1 MATPAPSD
9 GQPRD
14 LHAALQLS
22 LLRVFFGTVS
32 GVCLIGALAMPVM
45 AQQLGLGM
53 RVAMALGY
61 GALGVVAALA
71 VRMGQQRA
79 GQVMPAVVLGGIAVV
94 SSVAVASGWGLQ
106 TPGLLFFGMAACM
119 ANALTLGRLGLTT
132 SGLTL
137 LVVVGLG
144 VAERTGVLP
153 APDGLPGFGPRIV
166 LHMAVIVAGTLV
178 GRAVAR
184 LLQQHSVSA
193 EAREQRF
200 RSLLGISTSAYWETD
215 ASLRLTHVSRRQPSG
230 EFVPVNWVDGNPP
243 WAVDAL
249 KADDA
254 TLTRMQ
260 ADMQA
265 RRSLRELAFRWHLPG
280 MAAMN
285 CLSSGEPRFDAHG
298 QFLGYWGVV
307 RDVTAEH
314 RAQQELQQSQ
324 ALLAQVVSMSPD
336 VIALTELPSGR
347 YVMVNESFTR
357 LLGFTPAEV
366 VGHTA
371 LELGLWRTPEER
383 ERLAV
388 AASERGA
395 FNELMVDMVAKDGR
409 LVPLLITGTQLHI
422 EGQLY
427 ALTNARDVSQS
438 TRARLEREAILA
450 NASVGIA
457 FTRGDRLVLVNA
469 HFEQMFGWPPGGL
482 VDQPGRVLWPSD
494 ASFEA
499 VRCEIGPRRARGEA
513 VDVEDTGQRRDGSP
527 LRMRLRAKA
536 IDPRQP
542 ATNGTIWI
550 AEDVTEARLA
560 EQELARARDAAESA
574 NRAKSTFLANTS
586 HEIRTPL
593 NGLTGLAR
601 LARQPGLPPERLRQY
616 LDQIGD
622 SADQLTAIISDIL
635 DVSKIEAGKLEVE
648 LAPFDLPALL
658 RQLQQS
664 YGALAD
670 SHGLVFEAEL
680 DTALPTVVLGDALRV
695 RQILSN
701 FLHNALKF
709 TAQGGIRLVAR
720 ALPGA
725 RVRLEVHDT
734 GPGIDLATQS
744 RLFKPFTQADESV
757 TRRFGGTGLG
767 LSICRELATLM
778 GGEVGVRS
786 VPGQGSCFHAELPL
800 PVAAVDLAAQAAA
813 PVDPARLAT
822 LRVLLV
828 EDNAVNMMIGVALL
842 EEWGV
847 QVTQAVDGLHA
858 LARVAEAQAADR
870 LFDLVLMDL
879 QMPGMSGYET
889 TERLRQQY
897 SATQLPVIALT
908 AAALVSERERAA
920 AIGMTDFITKPV
932 DPDLLQAALLR
943 AAARQPPPLSRA

>member
-1 MATPAPSD
+1 MGTPVSPD
-9 GQPRD
+9 DQPHD

-22 LLRVFFGTVS
+22 LLRAFFGTVA
-32 GVCLIGALAMPVM
+32 GVCVVGALAMPLM
-45 AQQLGLGM
+45 AQQLGLGT

-61 GALGVVAALA
+61 GALGLVSARA
-71 VRMGQQRA
+71 VRMGRHRA
-79 GQVMPAVVLGGIAVV
+79 GQVMPAVVVGGVAVV
-94 SSVAVASGWGLQ
+94 ASVAVASGWGLQ
-106 TPGLLFFGMAACM
+106 TPGLLFFGVVACM
-119 ANALTLGRLGLTT
+119 ANALALGRLGPLT

-144 VAERTGVLP
+144 LAERTGALP
-153 APDGLPGFGPRIV
+153 APEGLPGFGPRIV
-166 LHMAVIVAGTLV
+166 LHVAAIVAGTLV

-184 LLQQHSVSA
+184 LLQQHMASA
-193 EAREQRF
+193 DAREQRF
-200 RSLLGISTSAYWETD
+200 RSLLGIATSAYWETD
-215 ASLRLTHVSRRQPSG
+215 ASLRLTQVSRRLPSG

-249 KADDA
+249 QADHP

-265 RRSLRELAFRWHLPG
+265 RKPLRELAFRWQLPG
-280 MAAMN
+280 LAPMN
-285 CLSSGEPRFDAHG
+285 CLSSGEPRFDAKG

-314 RAQQELQQSQ
+314 RAQRALERSQ
-324 ALLAQVVSMSPD
+324 AQLAQVVSMSPD
-336 VIALTELPSGR
+336 LIALSEVPSGR
-347 YVMVNESFTR
+347 FVMVNPSFTR
-357 LLGFTPAEV
+357 LLGYPSVEV
-366 VGHTA
+366 VGRTA
-371 LELGLWRTPEER
+371 LELGVWRSPTER
-383 ERLAV
+383 DRLAQMVGEKGVLREMLIELV
-388 AASERGA
+388 AR
-395 FNELMVDMVAKDGR
+395 DGH
-409 LVPLLITGTQLHI
+409 LVPLMVTGAQLHSDGHDYALITG
-422 EGQLY
+422 
-427 ALTNARDVSQS
+427 RDVSES

-457 FTRGDRLVLVNA
+457 FTRAGRLELVNA
-469 HFEQMFGWPPGGL
+469 QFEHIFGWPLGTLNG
-482 VDQPGRVLWPSD
+482 QAGRVVWPSD
-494 ASFEA
+494 EA
-499 VRCEIGPRRARGEA
+499 YAALSQQIAPRLARGEA
-513 VDVEDTGQRRDGSP
+513 VDLEDTGQRRDGSTF
-527 LRMRLRAKA
+527 RMRLRAKA

-542 ATNGTIWI
+542 ATSGTIWI
-550 AEDVTEARLA
+550 AEDVTQARRA
-560 EQELARARDAAESA
+560 EQELAQARDAAEAA
-574 NRAKSTFLANTS
+574 NRAKSAFLANTS

-601 LARQPGLPPERLRQY
+601 LARQPGLPPDRLRQY
-616 LDQIGD
+616 LDQIGA
-622 SADQLTAIISDIL
+622 SADQLAAIISDIL

-658 RQLQQS
+658 QQLQQS

-670 SHGLVFEAEL
+670 GHGLAFEA
-680 DTALPTVVLGDALRV
+680 DIDPALPPLVLGDALRV

-720 ALPGA
+720 GLPEG

-734 GPGIDLATQS
+734 GPGIEPAIQA
-744 RLFKPFTQADESV
+744 RLFKPFTQADESI

-786 VPGQGSCFHAELPL
+786 LPGLGSCFHAELPL
-800 PVAAVDLAAQAAA
+800 PVATVHESA
-813 PVDPARLAT
+813 PVPASTDPASLAG

-842 EEWGV
+842 EDWGV
-847 QVTQAVDGLHA
+847 QVTQAMDGLQA
-858 LARVAEAQAADR
+858 LARVAEAPAADGF
-870 LFDLVLMDL
+870 FDLVLMDL
-879 QMPGMSGYET
+879 QMPGMSGYEAT
-889 TERLRQQY
+889 RQLRLQY
-897 SATQLPVIALT
+897 SAAQLPVIALT

-920 AIGMTDFITKPV
+920 ATGMTDFITKPV

-943 AAARQPPPLSRA
+943 AIGQRKRTQV